1 MTRAPGNAGRAGA
14 LSPHS
19 HDVSFE
25 PDLVTVFSSAVI
37 GNLSPFLSCVGGFG
51 AVTSRHLKYSS

>member
-14 LSPHS
+14 LSPRG

-25 PDLVTVFSSAVI
+25 PDLVTVLSSAAI
-37 GNLSPFLSCVGGFG
+37 GILSPFLSCVRGF
-51 AVTSRHLKYSS
+51 